1 MKNIIKTIL
10 KRMAFAMLSFIVV
23 IATCGAVII
32 ILQGSKP

>member
-1 MKNIIKTIL
+1 MKNIIKTII
-10 KRMAFAMLSFIVV
+10 KRVAFAMLSFVIV